1 MAQRRMSKELVEA
14 NTLLENF
21 IYSCSHDL
29 KGPLT
34 SIKGL
39 IHLAEVTP
47 DKEYRDQ
54 YLKLINESTE
64 RMDRFVQSMEH
75 YLVNAKY
82 PIAKDRINFKEIIDA
97 IIIPMSPKI
106 KQKKVSVNTRVKQ
119 EDEEYFISDKRRLTL
134 ILQHLIDNAIC
145 YQKNGKVENF
155 LDIEIKINN
164 EAAFVEVCDN
174 GEGISKDNIHDIF
187 KMFFR
192 SSEHSKGSGLG
203 LYLVKETLKKLGG
216 SIQVVSSRGVGSNF
230 ILKIPNS
237 TLKKISNQRQLN
249 ETHP

>member
-1 MAQRRMSKELVEA
+1 MEA
-14 NTLLENF
+14 NTLLEKF

-29 KGPLT
+29 KGPLS

-54 YLKLINESTE
+54 YLRLINESTE
-64 RMDRFVQSMEH
+64 RMDRFVQSMEQ

-82 PIAKDRINFKEIIDA
+82 PTTQDTINFKEIIDA

-106 KQKKVSVNTRVKQ
+106 KEKKVSINTRVKQ
-119 EDEEYFISDKRRLTL
+119 EEEFISDKRRITL

-145 YQKNGKVENF
+145 YQKRGKAENF
-155 LDIEIKINN
+155 LDIEIKINSG
-164 EAAFVEVCDN
+164 AALMEICDN
-174 GEGISKDNIHDIF
+174 GEGISKDSIHDVF

-203 LYLVKETLKKLGG
+203 LYLVKETLKKLQG
-216 SIQVVSSRGVGSNF
+216 SIHVVSSRGVGTNF
-230 ILKIPNS
+230 IVNLPNS
-237 TLKKISNQRQLN
+237 TLKTISNQRQLN